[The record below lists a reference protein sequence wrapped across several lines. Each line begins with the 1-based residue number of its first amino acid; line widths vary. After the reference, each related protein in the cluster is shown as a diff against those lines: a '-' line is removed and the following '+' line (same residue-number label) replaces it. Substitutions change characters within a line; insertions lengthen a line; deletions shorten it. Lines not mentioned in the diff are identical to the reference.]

1 LDVGHVDLAPHA
13 LGSPGRVALEEA
25 LVVEALPDAV
35 DPAPAQR
42 GVYRL
47 LRRYRPEARAHL
59 VDLDP
64 QLVSRGVVRAQPR
77 VERLEDIELAVLGRV
92 DGYDRVGHILERRSE
107 GRRSASRGSS
117 ARAGAGKR
125 RLVGAGRPRCRFR
138 SVATGPTSRS
148 RP

>member
-1 LDVGHVDLAPHA
+1 

-47 LRRYRPEARAHL
+47 LGRYRPEARAHL

-64 QLVSRGVVRAQPR
+64 QLVGRGVVRAQPR
-77 VERLEDIELAVLGRV
+77 VERLEALELADLARV
-92 DGYDRVGHILERRSE
+92 DGYGRHGHILARRSE
-107 GRRSASRGSS
+107 GRRFPSRRSS
-117 ARAGAGKR
+117 DRKST
-125 RLVGAGRPRCRFR
+125 RLNSSHVKI
-138 SVATGPTSRS
+138 S
-148 RP
+148 